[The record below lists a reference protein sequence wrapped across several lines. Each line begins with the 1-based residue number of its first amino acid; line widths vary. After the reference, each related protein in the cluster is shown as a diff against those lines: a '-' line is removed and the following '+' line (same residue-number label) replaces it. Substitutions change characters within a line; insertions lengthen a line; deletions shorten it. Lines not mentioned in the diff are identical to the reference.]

1 MESFSLWI
9 ISLEFPRQI
18 WSYIFTLATPQ
29 PVDMVFVIEES
40 LHYTSSFFE
49 RTIIFM
55 KKLLDHFS
63 VSPGT
68 TRVALITFNNAAKI
82 NFDFKRYQNREGLEK
97 LYHKSRYDL
106 FLLDIANQ
114 NRYLISL
121 GSDINWRDGWVE
133 NILHPHIKWREY
145 FFYFS

>member
-1 MESFSLWI
+1 
-9 ISLEFPRQI
+9 
-18 WSYIFTLATPQ
+18 
-29 PVDMVFVIEES
+29 
-40 LHYTSSFFE
+40 
-49 RTIIFM
+49 M

-82 NFDFKRYQNREGLEK
+82 NFDFKRYQNREVLEK
-97 LYHKSRYDL
+97 LFHKSRYDL

-121 GSDINWRDGWVE
+121 GSDINCRDGWVE
-133 NILHPHIKWREY
+133 NILHPHIK
-145 FFYFS
+145 